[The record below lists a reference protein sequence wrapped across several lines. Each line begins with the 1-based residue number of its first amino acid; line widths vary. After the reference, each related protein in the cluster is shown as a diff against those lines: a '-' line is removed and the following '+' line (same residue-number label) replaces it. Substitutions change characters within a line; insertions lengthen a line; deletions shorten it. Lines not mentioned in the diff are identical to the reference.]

1 MYYVFDNILSFIS
14 QQDLGQILAVT
25 QSTTLSLNCLGAG
38 SPYHA
43 QAYHLSLN
51 QEGPKEESFSRLKE
65 QILRNALWTA
75 QTWPLHPAPSAHTS
89 CLDMVL
95 VLDSDGISER
105 KNDLFSPLPY
115 VNPITTQYLSLKYH
129 FHIFS
134 CPWLPQKQP
143 PDKTQPIKCKGYT
156 ARQIF
161 FFFTLC
167 YLFWTLAKT
176 TILNQ
181 RLINLCSHNFST
193 NIKRLSTIRRAGY
206 INCSTVVFTSFDIF
220 RAFITS
226 LLYTLTMQLWLVFL
240 NLTHESK
247 LG

>member
-1 MYYVFDNILSFIS
+1 M
-14 QQDLGQILAVT
+14 
-25 QSTTLSLNCLGAG
+25 
-38 SPYHA
+38 
-43 QAYHLSLN
+43 
-51 QEGPKEESFSRLKE
+51 
-65 QILRNALWTA
+65 
-75 QTWPLHPAPSAHTS
+75 
-89 CLDMVL
+89 
-95 VLDSDGISER
+95 
-105 KNDLFSPLPY
+105 
-115 VNPITTQYLSLKYH
+115 SLKYH

-206 INCSTVVFTSFDIF
+206 INCSTVVFISFDIF

-247 LG
+247 LGSILHLSTKNVVVIFPEQNDCRIPTKYNLRCKK